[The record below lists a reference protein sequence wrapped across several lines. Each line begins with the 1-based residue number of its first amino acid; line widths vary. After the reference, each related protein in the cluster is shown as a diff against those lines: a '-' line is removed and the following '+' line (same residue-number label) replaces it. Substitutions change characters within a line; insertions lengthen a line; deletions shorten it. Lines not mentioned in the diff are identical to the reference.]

1 MAVAGQVEPGF
12 ELDRRFIA
20 ERRVEALGVVDGFDE
35 SADLSGAVALTRRR
49 SEQRSSTR
57 GLRRSKAL
65 A

>member
-1 MAVAGQVEPGF
+1 LGCPAEVF
-12 ELDRRFIA
+12 LELDRGFVS

>member
-1 MAVAGQVEPGF
+1 
-12 ELDRRFIA
+12 
-20 ERRVEALGVVDGFDE
+20 VEALGVVDGFDE